1 MIDLFVLLVCMAIDG
16 GGGNLSE
23 TVDDIVSMTS
33 KLGVSS
39 EEDWEENEEAAS
51 SFGEHSLVGRLV
63 AKREIKESLFT
74 TIFNRMWKGIG
85 GWEVKVLEEDEE
97 DSFVRITFKTREEAV
112 GILNKQPWIFNG
124 GLLLLEKWPSSGLRR
139 EARLDKVCCWI
150 KMKGWPIRAFTRA
163 NVMRLGEMAGE
174 VQEIRWIN
182 ENRMFLNG
190 FVRMKIGFPLKQ
202 SIFVGRYIPCGG
214 RKFWIQFKFERLPTL
229 CFACG
234 VWGHEKRECG
244 KGTLMETSEDG
255 LQAPKY
261 GQWLKDDDP
270 IPHCFSAFHQNQ
282 AETHLSTGISRENEG
297 EGLTEVNDSIRHFM
311 VAPETRTEDRVE
323 APMIHNYVTAKS
335 SGIAFIGESSIVGD
349 GEVTN
354 TVPGGNGEKN
364 CHFGT
369 LDQVGQAGMF
379 NVNVPKTLGRAGNF
393 NVTEPNTLGHFIKDN
408 NPKENRAASDVF
420 DKQQGGSTSDG
431 ITEGAESEAKK
442 RKNEGKDGETEEER
456 DRRALLKGKQI
467 INDLGVS
474 SFSGGVNNNH
484 GEGEK
489 VGKSS
494 IHGNR
499 KKVSIKNRARNQG
512 KGRAVVFTANDG
524 GVPVSVGKVDSN
536 EMGKQ
541 FVFGSGVLNGTNNVN
556 YWAVDRVDLS
566 GGLLLLWKE
575 ELSVRVDASSPGH
588 LLVRVAGQDFFPW
601 TLTCFYG
608 HSDATQRKFSWELL
622 RNIRGEVVGLW
633 LCVGDF
639 NEIVSLAEKVGGRL
653 RRDVAMEEFR
663 SVIDAC
669 HRALCN
675 EEWLR
680 AFNGA
685 DVMVLDW
692 WESDH
697 RPLVVDMPID
707 TERERCGKVKRKSRF
722 HFEEA
727 WCEEPE
733 CKEIVERVWTTET
746 LASSTG
752 GLD

>member
-1 MIDLFVLLVCMAIDG
+1 
-16 GGGNLSE
+16 
-23 TVDDIVSMTS
+23 MTS

-74 TIFNRMWKGIG
+74 TIFNRMWKELEG
-85 GWEVKVLEEDEE
+85 GKL
-97 DSFVRITFKTREEAV
+97 
-112 GILNKQPWIFNG
+112 
-124 GLLLLEKWPSSGLRR
+124 
-139 EARLDKVCCWI
+139 
-150 KMKGWPIRAFTRA
+150 
-163 NVMRLGEMAGE
+163 
-174 VQEIRWIN
+174 
-182 ENRMFLNG
+182 
-190 FVRMKIGFPLKQ
+190 
-202 SIFVGRYIPCGG
+202 
-214 RKFWIQFKFERLPTL
+214 RLPTL

-255 LQAPKY
+255 LQVPKY

-297 EGLTEVNDSIRHFM
+297 EGLTEVDDSIRHFV
-311 VAPETRTEDRVE
+311 VAPETGTEDRVE

-349 GEVTN
+349 GEA
-354 TVPGGNGEKN
+354 E
-364 CHFGT
+364 
-369 LDQVGQAGMF
+369 MF

-442 RKNEGKDGETEEER
+442 RKNGGKDGETEEER

-524 GVPVSVGKVDSN
+524 GVLFLWVKWIR
-536 EMGKQ
+536 MKW
-541 FVFGSGVLNGTNNVN
+541 GSKLL
-556 YWAVDRVDLS
+556 AVDRVGLS

-608 HSDATQRKFSWELL
+608 HRML
-622 RNIRGEVVGLW
+622 RNENFR
-633 LCVGDF
+633 DF

-669 HRALCN
+669 RLIDFCSSKTDLTWCNGHEMNPVMERLDRALCN

-733 CKEIVERVWTTET
+733 CKEIVERC
-746 LASSTG
+746 
-752 GLD
+752 GLRRHWCLLRGV

>member
-1 MIDLFVLLVCMAIDG
+1 MIDLFVLLVCMATGG

-51 SFGEHSLVGRLV
+51 SF
-63 AKREIKESLFT
+63 
-74 TIFNRMWKGIG
+74 

-124 GLLLLEKWPSSGLRR
+124 GLLLLENWPSSGLWR

-174 VQEIRWIN
+174 VQEI
-182 ENRMFLNG
+182 
-190 FVRMKIGFPLKQ
+190 
-202 SIFVGRYIPCGG
+202 RYIPCGG

-255 LQAPKY
+255 LEVPKY

-297 EGLTEVNDSIRHFM
+297 EGLTEVDDSIRHFV
-311 VAPETRTEDRVE
+311 VAPETGTEDRVE

-335 SGIAFIGESSIVGD
+335 SGIAFIGESSILGD

-369 LDQVGQAGMF
+369 LDQVSQAEMF

-408 NPKENRAASDVF
+408 NPKENRDASDVF

-442 RKNEGKDGETEEER
+442 RKNGGKDGETEEER

-512 KGRAVVFTANDG
+512 KGRAVVFTVNDG
-524 GVPVSVGKVDSN
+524 GVHVSVGKVDSN
-536 EMGKQ
+536 EMGQQ

-556 YWAVDRVDLS
+556 YWTVDRVGLS

-601 TLTCFYG
+601 TLT
-608 HSDATQRKFSWELL
+608 
-622 RNIRGEVVGLW
+622 
-633 LCVGDF
+633 
-639 NEIVSLAEKVGGRL
+639 
-653 RRDVAMEEFR
+653 
-663 SVIDAC
+663 
-669 HRALCN
+669 
-675 EEWLR
+675 
-680 AFNGA
+680 
-685 DVMVLDW
+685 
-692 WESDH
+692 
-697 RPLVVDMPID
+697 
-707 TERERCGKVKRKSRF
+707 
-722 HFEEA
+722 
-727 WCEEPE
+727 
-733 CKEIVERVWTTET
+733 
-746 LASSTG
+746 
-752 GLD
+752 